1 MIELASQQQQT
12 PQQPAAQAQVAW
24 QHAAQAGYHLNPSPT
39 QPQQQDSPHGGEMP
53 EARYHMDHHHQLAQH
68 QEFQGQVMAQLAA
81 QHHHGNEHLMA
92 HSIYAQQNNGVQQG
106 RGSPQQGD
114 ERSPGGS
121 NGGKTPEVR
130 VKRPMNAF
138 MVCFIYTFLINVFF
152 RNKFINNARY
162 FI

>member
-12 PQQPAAQAQVAW
+12 PQQPAQVAW
-24 QHAAQAGYHLNPSPT
+24 QQQSGYHINPSPT
-39 QPQQQDSPHGGEMP
+39 QPQDSPHGGEVP
-53 EARYHMDHHHQLAQH
+53 ETRYHMDHHQQLAQH

-114 ERSPGGS
+114 ERSPEDS
-121 NGGKTPEVR
+121 VGGKTPEVR

-138 MVCFIYTFLINVFF
+138 MVCF
-152 RNKFINNARY
+152 
-162 FI
+162 